1 MSIEGD
7 DGRKAFPV
15 EVRERKID
23 IRSKH
28 IPFCSGFA
36 LFRGFVWENGLIV
49 GASEKT
55 GSRRVYDSEICGKC
69 HSCGALIKKQRE
81 RKSMTI

>member
-23 IRSKH
+23 LRSKH
-28 IPFCSGFA
+28 IQFCSGFA
-36 LFRGFVWENGLIV
+36 LFRGFVWKIG
-49 GASEKT
+49 GAGEKT
-55 GSRRVYDSEICGKC
+55 GSRRVYGSEICGKC